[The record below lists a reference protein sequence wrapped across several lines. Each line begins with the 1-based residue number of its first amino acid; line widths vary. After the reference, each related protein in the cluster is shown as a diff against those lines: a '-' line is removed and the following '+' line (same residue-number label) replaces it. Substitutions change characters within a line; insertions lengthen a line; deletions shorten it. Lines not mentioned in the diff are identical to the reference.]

1 MTPSSRFTPG
11 PLGWGLALV
20 LGLAALA
27 VFAPLLAPLPP
38 ERQLDPAAG
47 RMLAPGTS
55 RYVIEGLEGGVT
67 LAEAVEPGD
76 PALRAQADQ
85 TLRALRDGQWISIPK
100 AEITGLD
107 ADGMPQRQ
115 LFLLGTDTFGRDVFS
130 RFVHGARTSLSIGA
144 LAALVAVGVGV
155 SLGAVAGFAGGWLD
169 AVVMRLVDAL
179 LAFPRLFLVIAL
191 AALLDSTSS
200 VLVLVLGLT
209 GWMGAA
215 RLTRAEVR
223 GLKRREFVE
232 AAHAVGQRPHV
243 ILRRHLLPHALTPV
257 VIDTALR
264 VGDIILVEAALS
276 FLGMGVRQPAPTWG
290 NMVAEGAT
298 QLPAAWWISTLPG
311 LAIAATVIGLNLI
324 ADGLRDRLDPRRRTS
339 SRSAERAAQPAG
351 QAAH

>member
-1 MTPSSRFTPG
+1 MTVDSSQSSR
-11 PLGWGLALV
+11 PLRWGLALV
-20 LGLAALA
+20 TGLALLA
-27 VFAPLLAPLPP
+27 AFAPLIAPLPP
-38 ERQLDPAAG
+38 GRQLDPAVG
-47 RMLAPGTS
+47 RMLPPGSS
-55 RYVIEGLEGGVT
+55 RYVIEGLEGAVT
-67 LAEAVEPGD
+67 LAEAVQTPRPDE
-76 PALRAQADQ
+76 PALRA
-85 TLRALRDGQWISIPK
+85 LRGGQWISIPRS
-100 AEITGLD
+100 EIAGLD
-107 ADGMPQRQ
+107 ASGMPARR

-155 SLGAVAGFAGGWLD
+155 SLGALAGFAGGWLD
-169 AVVMRLVDAL
+169 AAVMRFVDAL

-215 RLTRAEVR
+215 RLTRAEVQA
-223 GLKRREFVE
+223 LKRREFVE
-232 AAHAVGQRPHV
+232 AAHAVGQRPGV

-311 LAIAATVIGLNLI
+311 LAIATTVIGLNLI
-324 ADGLRDRLDPRRRTS
+324 ADGLRDRLDPRH
-339 SRSAERAAQPAG
+339 RSLSAP
-351 QAAH
+351 

>member
-1 MTPSSRFTPG
+1 MTPRSGRAAG
-11 PLGWGLALV
+11 PLGWGVALVGGLALV
-20 LGLAALA
+20 AIC
-27 VFAPLLAPLPP
+27 APYLAPLPP
-38 ERQLDPAAG
+38 ERQLDPAVG
-47 RMLAPGTS
+47 RMLPPGTL
-55 RYVIEGLEGGVT
+55 RYVIEGLEGAVT
-67 LAEAVEPGD
+67 LAEAVEAPGPGD
-76 PALRAQADQ
+76 PALRAPGGQ
-85 TLRALRDGQWISIPK
+85 TLRALRDGRWISIPTT
-100 AEITGLD
+100 EIRGLD
-107 ADGMPQRQ
+107 ANGMPARR

-155 SLGAVAGFAGGWLD
+155 SLGAVAGFAGGWID

-223 GLKRREFVE
+223 GLKGREFVE
-232 AAHAVGQRPHV
+232 AAHAVGQRPRV

-276 FLGMGVRQPAPTWG
+276 FLGMGVRPPAPTWG

-311 LAIAATVIGLNLI
+311 LAIAVTVIGLNLI
-324 ADGLRDRLDPRRRTS
+324 ADGLRDRLDPRRRSPSPST
-339 SRSAERAAQPAG
+339 EPAAKL
-351 QAAH
+351 AH